1 MALQKQLIIKDSD
14 LLFYRVPKS
23 IFKPDYDFNE
33 VPPNAFNPQGDYLS
47 TNWQK
52 FCPSAKDC
60 LEIKTAHYPNGKTNK
75 THGVGHFIAGEIRNL
90 KFLDINIEVRHV
102 VPSAHKSHAG
112 IYNLPPRNL
121 KAELVEMRFKLK
133 RIFKKWDIEP
143 VI

>member
-60 LEIKTAHYPNGKTNK
+60 LEIG
-75 THGVGHFIAGEIRNL
+75 
-90 KFLDINIEVRHV
+90 INNE
-102 VPSAHKSHAG
+102 SCQ
-112 IYNLPPRNL
+112 
-121 KAELVEMRFKLK
+121 
-133 RIFKKWDIEP
+133 
-143 VI
+143 VIPLLSFPG